1 MKKIIGV
8 VLGTAFFMH
17 TAWAAEGD
25 AAIIASSGQ
34 EAEVRTQA
42 AADELHN
49 QDSAAGLQAAVPKAT
64 AIVML
69 GSERYLQADYQ
80 DILARYFVKCY
91 SKYRFPTA
99 YGRAAQD
106 DFRQVYD
113 AVGAGRDIQRWTP
126 EQVAEILDSMD
137 KEQIL
142 FLNVHDRVYR
152 QRRCMGWHMRDDA
165 WGAVVFVKAMLVDK
179 DGIVTHKEFQYQ
191 ADEQHTPGG
200 ALQEAY
206 TQCVRQLQK
215 ADLFAA
221 K

>member
-8 VLGTAFFMH
+8 ILGTAFFMH

-25 AAIIASSGQ
+25 TAINVSSAQ

-49 QDSAAGLQAAVPKAT
+49 QGSAEGMQVAVPKAT
-64 AIVML
+64 SIVML

-91 SKYRFPTA
+91 SQYRFPTE
-99 YGRAAQD
+99 YGWAAQD
-106 DFRQVYD
+106 DFRQAYD
-113 AVGAGRDIQRWTP
+113 AVRAGRDIQQWTP
-126 EQVAEILDSMD
+126 EQLAGILDSMD

-165 WGAVVFVKAMLVDK
+165 WGAVVFVKAVLVDK
-179 DGIVTHKEFQYQ
+179 NGIVTRKEFQYQ

-206 TQCVRQLQK
+206 TKCVRQLQK

>member
-8 VLGTAFFMH
+8 ILGTAFFMH
-17 TAWAAEGD
+17 TAWAAEVD
-25 AAIIASSGQ
+25 TAINVSSAQ

-49 QDSAAGLQAAVPKAT
+49 QGSAEGMQVAVPKAT

-91 SKYRFPTA
+91 SKYRFPTE
-99 YGRAAQD
+99 YGWAAQD
-106 DFRQVYD
+106 DFRQAYD
-113 AVGAGRDIQRWTP
+113 AVGAGRDIQQWTP
-126 EQVAEILDSMD
+126 EQLAGILDSMD

-165 WGAVVFVKAMLVDK
+165 WGAVVFVKAVLVDK
-179 DGIVTHKEFQYQ
+179 DGIVTRKEIQYQ

-206 TQCVRQLQK
+206 THCVRQLQK